1 MSSPLPSSPDDDPA
15 RQFYLDNYLLVN
27 LSFLVLAPIHLIVI
41 SLVFYR
47 SYVLVCKE
55 KKALSL
61 SQRIPVYIV
70 TGEFLML
77 MSFGTTALYQMIRQ
91 QLFTGITCRA
101 MGAFT
106 GYFAAVEYI
115 LSSFLSAFTYAR
127 VCRQW
132 EVSWGKYDWRL
143 LIPANGIC
151 LTLLVICWE
160 TNWFGPLGGF
170 SCFLDTTQGEHSRN
184 VAIAAITLLVGS
196 IASVVAFSTPVL
208 VKIWRTSRDLER
220 VLAITVQGGK
230 LVFAHSDVNK
240 AARKITVYVLVYSV
254 KWISGVP
261 LYTPLLGKGPT
272 RVPPIYY
279 VFPFI
284 FFHIGGIIN
293 GIVYLLYED
302 FIPEFIAR
310 PLARRRARRQLQQTI
325 AAGWDVGDMLGV
337 MTGLEERRDEY
348 VSVSVPVWNG
358 MSGMKGR
365 NFSISGANQG
375 NATFPRSLADISRSR
390 STPAYIDPEADEKF
404 DTRDEIIDLKTM
416 LIEEQD
422 EQIDLITMLAGE
434 RQELEDWEA
443 ENASQV
449 PQKDRTDELTLLTQ
463 EASRTD
469 EVKRQTANSVDTSK
483 KD

>member
-1 MSSPLPSSPDDDPA
+1 MSSSDDDAA

-47 SYVLVCKE
+47 SYVLVFKE

-70 TGEFLML
+70 IGEFLML
-77 MSFGTTALYQMIRQ
+77 TSFGTTALYQIIKQR
-91 QLFTGITCRA
+91 LFTGTTCRA

-106 GYFAAVEYI
+106 GYFAAVEYL

-132 EVSWGKYDWRL
+132 EVSWGKYDWGL

-160 TNWFGPLGGF
+160 TNWFGPLGEF
-170 SCFLDTTQGEHSRN
+170 SCFIDTTQGEHSRN
-184 VAIAAITLLVGS
+184 IAIAAVTLLLCS

-240 AARKITVYVLVYSV
+240 AASKITVYVLVYSV

-261 LYTPLLGKGPT
+261 LYTPLLGQGPA

-279 VFPFI
+279 VFPYI

-310 PLARRRARRQLQQTI
+310 PLARRRARRQLQQTM

-358 MSGMKGR
+358 TSGMKGR
-365 NFSISGANQG
+365 TSGASQG
-375 NATFPRSLADISRSR
+375 NANIPCTLAGVSRSW
-390 STPAYIDPEADEKF
+390 SAPAYIDPEADEKF
-404 DTRDEIIDLKTM
+404 DTRDERIDLKTM

-449 PQKDRTDELTLLTQ
+449 PLKDPTDELTLLTQ
-463 EASRTD
+463 EASPTD
-469 EVKRQTANSVDTSK
+469 EVEGQTSNSADTSK
-483 KD
+483 KN